1 MKLQPAT
8 EKILIDC
15 LLITLAI
22 FIPYSQVAQHRFI
35 EFDDGLYTYQNN
47 FIINGLTWDS
57 VVWAFTNT
65 DAANWHPLTWISHL
79 VDRELFGPHPGG
91 YLLMNVAWHMLAAC
105 LCYLA
110 FLRCTK
116 QRFFALTVTLI
127 FALHPVNVENV
138 AWTSERKSILDAF
151 FWFLGIIA
159 YIDYLET
166 RKLKFYGVVLITHIL
181 GLMAKAMHVT
191 FPCTLVLIHL
201 LYMVSNG
208 NGRTFSPKDY
218 GLAIWSSLKS
228 VWPLLLLS
236 GYFSLITASAQTI
249 AMSSME
255 IHPVSGRIVNVLQS
269 YEKYIQMFFNPGDL
283 APFYPLFFKE
293 QLWTY
298 AILPG
303 LFLGSITVLLV
314 LLAVKQRPAPLLGW
328 LWFLGTMVPVIGL
341 VQVGAQSH
349 ADRYLYIPMIGLAF
363 VFPELFDALTTWGKK
378 GLQYF
383 RFGWL
388 ALTAASLGLA
398 TLIQVGYWEN
408 GVTLFQHAL
417 RVTGDCVTSVNS
429 LGCAYLR
436 NERYADGISF
446 LESKIR
452 VAKNPYNIGK
462 LYTLKAQAELMLN
475 KNEAAIVSANKA
487 VANGRGETITFWI
500 LANAHYRLKQP
511 DLAKVSLATAKELL
525 GERSLYQLNDYYI
538 REGIRWLDETLK
550 SPTTST
556 TSPPAP

>member
-1 MKLQPAT
+1 LKLQSAT

-47 FIINGLTWDS
+47 FIIQGLTWDS
-57 VVWAFTNT
+57 LVWAFTNT

-91 YLLMNVAWHMLAAC
+91 YLLMNVAWHTLAAC
-105 LCYLA
+105 MCYMA

-116 QRFFALTVTLI
+116 KRFFALTVALI
-127 FALHPVNVENV
+127 FALHPANVENV
-138 AWTSERKSILDAF
+138 AWTSERKSLLDAF

-159 YIDYLET
+159 YIDFLET

-181 GLMAKAMHVT
+181 GLLSKAMHVT

-201 LYMVSNG
+201 LHTAANAD
-208 NGRTFSPKDY
+208 GRTFSLRDY
-218 GLAIWSSLKS
+218 RLAMVSSLKS

-236 GYFSLITASAQTI
+236 AYFSLVTASAQSI

-255 IHPVSGRIVNVLQS
+255 IHPLTGRIVNVLQS
-269 YEKYIQMFFNPGDL
+269 YEEYIQMFFSPGEL
-283 APFYPLFFKE
+283 SPFYPLFYKE
-293 QLWTY
+293 QHLRN

-303 LFLGSITVLLV
+303 LFLGSITLLLV
-314 LLAVKQRPAPLLGW
+314 LLAAKRRPVPLLGW

-363 VFPELFDALTTWGKK
+363 VFPELFDVFTTWKK
-378 GLQYF
+378 TSLQ
-383 RFGWL
+383 RFQTGWL
-388 ALTAASLGLA
+388 ALTTLSLCLA
-398 TLIQVGYWEN
+398 TYVQVGYWEN

-417 RVTGDCVTSVNS
+417 KVSGDCVTSVNNLS
-429 LGCAYLR
+429 CAYLR
-436 NERYADGISF
+436 NERFADAIAF
-446 LESKIR
+446 MDSKIR
-452 VAKNPYNIGK
+452 IAKNPYNIGK
-462 LYTLKAQAELMLN
+462 LYTLKGQAQLMLN
-475 KNEAAIVSANKA
+475 KNEEAIESANRA
-487 VANGRGETITFWI
+487 ISNGRGETATFWI
-500 LANAHYRLKQP
+500 LANAHYQLKHTEQ
-511 DLAKVSLATAKELL
+511 AKMALVAAKQML
-525 GERSLYQLNDYYI
+525 GAPSAYQLNDMNI
-538 REGIRWLDETLK
+538 REGIRYLDIILQ
-550 SPTTST
+550 SSD
-556 TSPPAP
+556 SSSSANSAH